1 MQGTT
6 FGRYQFLELLGRG
19 GMGEVWRAYDT
30 ETQRVVAVKVLTANL
45 ANDPTFE
52 QRFRREA
59 LAAAGLNDPHVVP
72 IHHFGEID
80 GRLYVDM
87 RLVVGRD
94 LQDIIAEGALEPERA
109 VHIIEQI
116 ASALRAAHRIG
127 LVHRDVKPS
136 NILVTEDDFAYL
148 IDFGIARAAGD
159 SHMTGTGN
167 VIGTWAYMA
176 PERVTS
182 GQTDPRGDTYALG
195 CVLHECLTG
204 SQPFPGSSL
213 EQQIGGHLSL
223 PPPRPS
229 TLRRGIPEELDNVIA
244 TAMAKNPEQRYSTV
258 TDMAAAAR
266 EAVTGTRPIPLRRP
280 EPVQQRTQ
288 LAPPPGPPRQPPP
301 PPRRGGPAY
310 PDHSQRRP
318 TAEPPRRPPSDPSQR
333 RPQVPP
339 PAAPYRPPSE
349 PNHYRPAPDPSP
361 QRPPTDPT
369 QRRPS
374 TDPNQHR
381 SINDEPTLYRQP
393 SDPPTPVPFPV
404 AAPAAAPDSGP
415 GREQGSKPKG
425 EQGSK
430 PKRRRRT
437 PLILAGVGVLLTVIA
452 VVAGIALS
460 GGGDSPGSGQATERS
475 GSGEP
480 APPANGGPFT
490 GTYTADFGPK
500 MSLAGKEVANSEPP
514 GQETW
519 VLRSACTGK
528 GGSGCVATA
537 QRTDGPY
544 NHTPKLVFDD
554 VRGRWIAIA
563 LEGGKCND
571 KSIEKWNYVWL
582 NPKSDG
588 SLVGEWI
595 TDSLDCY
602 SKRSVTFTRTGDAE
616 LGNLPDPAEQRARV
630 VSPAEA
636 LHGAYH
642 LLTTYTGAN
651 APKPQEADYTVDTI
665 CLRTGDRCLSRFV
678 RNGTSGTQ
686 LLQFANDV
694 WTRDDEYDASCP
706 AGGTSHVKIKGTFPL
721 PEPPQDP
728 IAVLAGSGTKDETGS
743 ACKGGPY
750 EMKFT
755 RTGD

>member
-6 FGRYQFLELLGRG
+6 FGRYQFIELLGRG

-30 ETQRVVAVKVLTANL
+30 ETQRVVAVKVLPANL

-72 IHHFGEID
+72 IHHFGEIE

-94 LQDIIAEGALEPERA
+94 LQAIIAEGPLDPERA
-109 VHIIEQI
+109 VNIIEQI

-176 PERVTS
+176 PERVTT
-182 GQTDPRGDTYALG
+182 GQTDPSGDTYALG

-204 SQPFPGSSL
+204 SQPFPGNSL

-229 TLRRGIPEELDNVIA
+229 AIRRGIPEELDNVVA
-244 TAMAKNPEQRYSTV
+244 TAMAKTPQQRYPTV

-288 LAPPPGPPRQPPP
+288 LAPPPKQSPPGPPPPRQPPQ
-301 PPRRGGPAY
+301 RRGGPGY
-310 PDHSQRRP
+310 V
-318 TAEPPRRPPSDPSQR
+318 DPSQR
-333 RPQVPP
+333 RPPP
-339 PAAPYRPPSE
+339 EPQRRPAPEPTPYRQPSDPKLYRPPVE
-349 PNHYRPAPDPSP
+349 PSP
-361 QRPPTDPT
+361 QRPATDPT
-369 QRRPS
+369 QRRPNL
-374 TDPNQHR
+374 DPHQPRHPNE
-381 SINDEPTLYRQP
+381 EPTQFRVSGEP
-393 SDPPTPVPFPV
+393 APP
-404 AAPAAAPDSGP
+404 AAPPSASETPPAKP
-415 GREQGSKPKG
+415 GNK
-425 EQGSK
+425 
-430 PKRRRRT
+430 RRT
-437 PLILAGVGVLLTVIA
+437 PLILAGAGVLLVVIA

-460 GGGDSPGSGQATERS
+460 GGNKSGDKPATDHSGT
-475 GSGEP
+475 GESFA
-480 APPANGGPFT
+480 APSNGGPFT

-500 MSLAGKEVANSEPP
+500 LSLAGKEVANSEPP
-514 GQETW
+514 AKETW
-519 VLRSACTGK
+519 VLRSACTGNNN
-528 GGSGCVATA
+528 SGCVATA

-554 VRGRWIAIA
+554 VRGRWIAVA
-563 LEGGKCND
+563 LEGGNCND
-571 KSIEKWNYVWL
+571 KPIEKWNYVWL
-582 NPKSDG
+582 QPHADG
-588 SLVGEWI
+588 TMVGEWI

-602 SKRSVTFTRTGDAE
+602 SKRSVTFTRVGDGDLAD
-616 LGNLPDPAEQRARV
+616 LPDPAEQSAREI
-630 VSPAEA
+630 SPAQA
-636 LHGAYH
+636 LHGFYH
-642 LLTTYTGAN
+642 LVTTYTGPN
-651 APKPQEADYTVDTI
+651 APKPQEADYNVDTI

-678 RNGTSGTQ
+678 RNGSSGTQ
-686 LLQFANDV
+686 LLLFANNV

-706 AGGTSHVKIKGTFPL
+706 AGGTSHVRIKGTFPL
-721 PEPPQDP
+721 PEPQQDP
-728 IAVLAGSGTKDETGS
+728 IMVLTGSGTKDESGS

-750 EMKFT
+750 DMKFN
-755 RTGD
+755 RTGG

>member
-30 ETQRVVAVKVLTANL
+30 ETQRVVAVKVLPANL

-72 IHHFGEID
+72 IHHFGEIE

-94 LQDIIAEGALEPERA
+94 LQAIIAEGPLDPERA
-109 VHIIEQI
+109 VSIIEQI

-176 PERVTS
+176 PERVTT
-182 GQTDPRGDTYALG
+182 GQTDPSGDTYALG

-204 SQPFPGSSL
+204 SQPFPGASL

-229 TLRRGIPEELDNVIA
+229 TIRRGIPEELDNVIA
-244 TAMAKNPEQRYSTV
+244 TAMAKTPQQRYATV

-266 EAVTGTRPIPLRRP
+266 DAVTGTRPIPLRRP

-288 LAPPPGPPRQPPP
+288 LAPPPKHAPGPPPGPP
-301 PPRRGGPAY
+301 PPRQHPPMRGGSGYGDPIPRRPP
-310 PDHSQRRP
+310 PDPPQRRP
-318 TAEPPRRPPSDPSQR
+318 GPEPNQYRPPSDPKL
-333 RPQVPP
+333 
-339 PAAPYRPPSE
+339 
-349 PNHYRPAPDPSP
+349 HRPAPPEPSP
-361 QRPPTDPT
+361 QRPATDPT
-369 QRRPS
+369 QRRPNL
-374 TDPNQHR
+374 DPNQHR
-381 SINDEPTLYRQP
+381 SANEDATRYRAPSEPQL
-393 SDPPTPVPFPV
+393 
-404 AAPAAAPDSGP
+404 PAARLSAASAETPSAKP
-415 GREQGSKPKG
+415 GKK
-425 EQGSK
+425 
-430 PKRRRRT
+430 RRT
-437 PLILAGVGVLLTVIA
+437 PLILAGVGAVLVVIA

-460 GGGDSPGSGQATERS
+460 NDGKSRDSEGAQHAGTAQ
-475 GSGEP
+475 
-480 APPANGGPFT
+480 PPAAAGNGGPFT

-500 MSLAGKEVANSEPP
+500 LSLAGTEVPNSEPP
-514 GQETW
+514 AQETW
-519 VLRSACTGK
+519 VLRSVCTGNN
-528 GGSGCVATA
+528 GSGCVATA

-544 NHTPKLVFDD
+544 NHIPKLVFDD
-554 VRGRWIAIA
+554 VRGRWIAVA

-582 NPKSDG
+582 QRHSEG
-588 SLVGEWI
+588 TMTGEWI
-595 TDSLDCY
+595 SDSLDCY
-602 SKRSVTFTRTGDAE
+602 SKRSVTFTRVGDAD
-616 LGNLPDPAEQRARV
+616 LPSLPNPADQPARQT
-630 VSPAEA
+630 SAAEA
-636 LHGAYH
+636 LHGFYH
-642 LLTTYTGAN
+642 LVTTYTGPS
-651 APKPQEADYTVDTI
+651 APKPQEADYNVDTI

-678 RNGTSGTQ
+678 RNGTSATQ
-686 LLQFANDV
+686 LLLFANNV

-706 AGGTSHVKIKGTFPL
+706 AGGTSHVRIKGTFPL
-721 PEPPQDP
+721 PEPQQDP
-728 IAVLAGSGTKDETGS
+728 ILVLTGSGTKDESGS

-750 EMKFT
+750 DMTFN
-755 RTGD
+755 RTGG

>member
-6 FGRYQFLELLGRG
+6 FGRYQFIELLGRG

-72 IHHFGEID
+72 IHHFGEIN

-204 SQPFPGSSL
+204 SQPFPGNSL

-229 TLRRGIPEELDNVIA
+229 TLRRGIPEELDNVVV
-244 TAMAKNPEQRYSTV
+244 TAMAKNPDQRYATV

-288 LAPPPGPPRQPPP
+288 LAPPPGPPRLPP

-310 PDHSQRRP
+310 PDQ
-318 TAEPPRRPPSDPSQR
+318 PPRRPPGDIPPRRSPSDPNLR
-333 RPQVPP
+333 RAPVPP
-339 PAAPYRPPSE
+339 NQYRPPAEQNPYRPPS
-349 PNHYRPAPDPSP
+349 DPTP
-361 QRPPTDPT
+361 QRPATDPT

-374 TDPNQHR
+374 TDPNQPR
-381 SINDEPTLYRQP
+381 ATLGNEPTLYRVP
-393 SDPPTPVPFPV
+393 SDPPTPAPFPV
-404 AAPAAAPDSGP
+404 VSPDAG
-415 GREQGSKPKG
+415 GGAENKPKA
-425 EQGSK
+425 K
-430 PKRRRRT
+430 RRT
-437 PLILAGVGVLLTVIA
+437 PLVLAGVGVLLTVIA
-452 VVAGIALS
+452 VVAGIVLAS
-460 GGGDSPGSGQATERS
+460 GGSSPGSGQATERS
-475 GSGEP
+475 GTEEP
-480 APPANGGPFT
+480 APQTNGGPFT

-519 VLRSACTGK
+519 VLRSACTGN
-528 GGSGCVATA
+528 GGSGCVAMA

-563 LEGGKCND
+563 LEGGKCNE

-582 NPKSDG
+582 KPQSDG

-602 SKRSVTFTRTGDAE
+602 SKRAVTFTRTGDAE
-616 LGNLPDPAEQRARV
+616 LGNLPNPAEQTARV

-636 LHGAYH
+636 LRGAYH

-686 LLQFANDV
+686 LLHFANDV

-728 IAVLAGSGTKDETGS
+728 IAVLAGSGTKDESGS
-743 ACKGGPY
+743 ACRGGPY
-750 EMKFT
+750 EMKFS

>member
-1 MQGTT
+1 MEGTP
-6 FGRYQFLELLGRG
+6 FGRYRFMELLGRG

-30 ETQRVVAVKVLTANL
+30 ETQRVVAVKVLTSNL
-45 ANDPTFE
+45 ANDPAFE

-72 IHHFGEID
+72 IHHFGEIE

-87 RLVVGRD
+87 RLVDGRD
-94 LQDIIAEGALEPERA
+94 LQDIINDGALEPERA
-109 VHIIEQI
+109 VNIIEQI
-116 ASALRAAHRIG
+116 ASALRSAHRIG

-176 PERVTS
+176 PERVTT

-204 SQPFPGSSL
+204 SQPFPGTSL

-229 TLRRGIPEELDNVIA
+229 TIRRGVPEELDNVIA
-244 TAMAKNPEQRYSTV
+244 TAMAKNPNQRYATV
-258 TDMAAAAR
+258 TDLATAAR
-266 EAVTGTRPIPLRRP
+266 DAVTGTRPIPMRRP

-288 LAPPPGPPRQPPP
+288 LAPPPKQPPPPPPPRQPPAPPMRGGPGYVDPGQRRPPADP
-301 PPRRGGPAY
+301 PPRRPQAPPAIY
-310 PDHSQRRP
+310 
-318 TAEPPRRPPSDPSQR
+318 RPPSDPNQ
-333 RPQVPP
+333 
-339 PAAPYRPPSE
+339 
-349 PNHYRPAPDPSP
+349 YRPASDPAL
-361 QRPPTDPT
+361 QRPNTDPT
-369 QRRPS
+369 QRRPT

-381 SINDEPTLYRQP
+381 P
-393 SDPPTPVPFPV
+393 SDGDPTQYRATSDPQTPAPFPV
-404 AAPAAAPDSGP
+404 VSG
-415 GREQGSKPKG
+415 ESSAKPK
-425 EQGSK
+425 SK
-430 PKRRRRT
+430 RRT
-437 PLILAGVGVLLTVIA
+437 PLILAGAGVLVTVIA
-452 VVAGIALS
+452 VVVAIVLTS
-460 GGGDSPGSGQATERS
+460 GGGSSGGGSQASEHS
-475 GSGEP
+475 GTQEP
-480 APPANGGPFT
+480 TPTNGGPFT
-490 GTYTADFGPK
+490 GTYTASFGPK
-500 MSLAGKEVANSEPP
+500 LSLAGQEVANSEPP
-514 GQETW
+514 GKETW
-519 VLRSACTGK
+519 VLRSACTGSS
-528 GGSGCVATA
+528 GSGCVATA

-544 NHTPKLVFDD
+544 NHTPQLVFDE
-554 VRGRWIAIA
+554 VRGRWIAVA

-582 NPKSDG
+582 QPHADG
-588 SLVGEWI
+588 TMVGEWI

-602 SKRSVTFTRTGDAE
+602 SKRAVTFTRTGDAD
-616 LGNLPDPAEQRARV
+616 LANLPNPAEEAARV

-636 LHGAYH
+636 LHGFYH

-651 APKPQEADYTVDTI
+651 APKPQEADYNVDTV

-686 LLQFANDV
+686 LLHFANDV
-694 WTRDDEYDASCP
+694 WTRDDEYDAACP
-706 AGGTSHVKIKGTFPL
+706 AGGTSHVKIQGTFPL
-721 PEPPQDP
+721 PEPHQDP
-728 IAVLAGSGTKDETGS
+728 ITVLTGSGTKDESGS

-750 EMKFT
+750 EMKFN
-755 RTGD
+755 RTGG

>member
-6 FGRYQFLELLGRG
+6 FGRYQFIELLGRG

-30 ETQRVVAVKVLTANL
+30 ETQRVVAVKVLPANL

-72 IHHFGEID
+72 IHHFGEIE

-94 LQDIIAEGALEPERA
+94 LQAIIAEGPLEPERA
-109 VHIIEQI
+109 VNIIEQI

-176 PERVTS
+176 PERVTT
-182 GQTDPRGDTYALG
+182 GQTDPSGDTYALG

-204 SQPFPGSSL
+204 SQPFPGNSL

-229 TLRRGIPEELDNVIA
+229 TIRRGIPEELDNVIA
-244 TAMAKNPEQRYSTV
+244 TAMAKTPDQRYPTV

-266 EAVTGTRPIPLRRP
+266 DAVTGTRPIPLRRP

-288 LAPPPGPPRQPPP
+288 MAPPPKQPPPGPPPPRQH
-301 PPRRGGPAY
+301 PPRRGGPGY
-310 PDHSQRRP
+310 VDQGQRRP
-318 TAEPPRRPPSDPSQR
+318 PPEPAPRRPVPEPNQY
-333 RPQVPP
+333 RPQSEPRL
-339 PAAPYRPPSE
+339 YRPPPPE
-349 PNHYRPAPDPSP
+349 PSP

-369 QRRPS
+369 QRRPA
-374 TDPNQHR
+374 TEDPTQFR
-381 SINDEPTLYRQP
+381 MG
-393 SDPPTPVPFPV
+393 SDPHLPV
-404 AAPAAAPDSGP
+404 AQSSSAETPPAKP
-415 GREQGSKPKG
+415 GKK
-425 EQGSK
+425 
-430 PKRRRRT
+430 RRT
-437 PLILAGVGVLLTVIA
+437 PLILAGVGALLAVIA
-452 VVAGIALS
+452 VVVGIALS
-460 GGGDSPGSGQATERS
+460 GGGKSGDSQTAGHSGTAEPSGAPGS
-475 GSGEP
+475 
-480 APPANGGPFT
+480 GGPFT
-490 GTYTADFGPK
+490 GTYTAAFGPK
-500 MSLAGKEVANSEPP
+500 LSLAGTEVANSEPP
-514 GQETW
+514 AQETW
-519 VLRSACTGK
+519 VLRSACTGSNN
-528 GGSGCVATA
+528 SGCVATA

-554 VRGRWIAIA
+554 VRGRWIAVA
-563 LEGGKCND
+563 LEGGRCND

-582 NPKSDG
+582 QPHADG
-588 SLVGEWI
+588 TMVGEWI

-602 SKRSVTFTRTGDAE
+602 SKRSVTFTRVGDAD
-616 LGNLPDPAEQRARV
+616 LSTLPDPAAQPAREI
-630 VSPAEA
+630 SPAEA
-636 LHGAYH
+636 LRGFYH
-642 LLTTYTGAN
+642 LVTTYTGAN
-651 APKPQEADYTVDTI
+651 APKPQEADYNVDTI

-686 LLQFANDV
+686 LLLFANNV

-706 AGGTSHVKIKGTFPL
+706 AGGTSHVRIKGTFPL
-721 PEPPQDP
+721 PEPQQDP
-728 IAVLAGSGTKDETGS
+728 IMVLTGGGTKDESGS

-750 EMKFT
+750 DMTFN
-755 RTGD
+755 RTSG

>member
-6 FGRYQFLELLGRG
+6 FGRYQFIELLGRG

-30 ETQRVVAVKVLTANL
+30 ETQRVVAVKVLPANL

-72 IHHFGEID
+72 IHHFGEIE

-94 LQDIIAEGALEPERA
+94 LQAIIAEGPLEPERA
-109 VHIIEQI
+109 VNIIEQI

-176 PERVTS
+176 PERVTT
-182 GQTDPRGDTYALG
+182 GQTDPSGDTYALG

-204 SQPFPGSSL
+204 SQPFPGNSL

-229 TLRRGIPEELDNVIA
+229 TIRRGIPEELDNVIA
-244 TAMAKNPEQRYSTV
+244 TAMAKTPQQRYPTV

-288 LAPPPGPPRQPPP
+288 LAPPPKQPPPGPPPRQY
-301 PPRRGGPAY
+301 PPRRGAPGYVDPG
-310 PDHSQRRP
+310 QRRP
-318 TAEPPRRPPSDPSQR
+318 PPEPPQR
-333 RPQVPP
+333 RPGPD
-339 PAAPYRPPSE
+339 
-349 PNHYRPAPDPSP
+349 PNSYRPASDPKLYRLPPEPSP
-361 QRPPTDPT
+361 QRPATDPT
-369 QRRPS
+369 QRRPA
-374 TDPNQHR
+374 TEDPTQFR
-381 SINDEPTLYRQP
+381 VSSEPHLL
-393 SDPPTPVPFPV
+393 
-404 AAPAAAPDSGP
+404 AAPPSSAPTEPPPAKP
-415 GREQGSKPKG
+415 GKK
-425 EQGSK
+425 
-430 PKRRRRT
+430 RRT
-437 PLILAGVGVLLTVIA
+437 PLILAGVGAVLVVIA
-452 VVAGIALS
+452 VVAGIVLSS
-460 GGGDSPGSGQATERS
+460 GGKSGDSQTAQHPGSAEPS
-475 GSGEP
+475 GAS
-480 APPANGGPFT
+480 NGGPFT

-500 MSLAGKEVANSEPP
+500 LSLAGKEVANSEPP
-514 GQETW
+514 AQETW
-519 VLRSACTGK
+519 VLRSACTGSNN
-528 GGSGCVATA
+528 SGCVATA

-554 VRGRWIAIA
+554 VRGRWIAVA

-582 NPKSDG
+582 QPHADG
-588 SLVGEWI
+588 TMVGEWI

-602 SKRSVTFTRTGDAE
+602 SKRSVTFTRVGDAD
-616 LGNLPDPAEQRARV
+616 LAALPDPAAQPARV
-630 VSPAEA
+630 ISPAEA
-636 LHGAYH
+636 LHGFYH
-642 LLTTYTGAN
+642 LVTTYTGPN
-651 APKPQEADYTVDTI
+651 APKPQEADYNVDTI
-665 CLRTGDRCLSRFV
+665 CLRTGDRCLSRMV

-686 LLQFANDV
+686 LLLFANNV

-706 AGGTSHVKIKGTFPL
+706 AGGTSHVRIKGTFPL

-728 IAVLAGSGTKDETGS
+728 ITELTGGGTKDESGS

-750 EMKFT
+750 DMKFD
-755 RTGD
+755 RTGG